1 MRSVFFL
8 LTFCLSCGVL
18 DSVSTQENRGNPH
31 RIIAETQPVIRPEE
45 AVQSGHVHRAVL
57 YPARAVSVPKRRA
70 PKEQQVH
77 KDSVT
82 EIPES
87 DLAGTGIDAE
97 STGIREAP
105 VAGDAT
111 SPAFTGDAAS
121 PALQSAAAIPTLES
135 DATIP
140 ALARSAF
147 QKATPLTP
155 AVFSTRDKPFAEV
168 MADTIRNTLMNPH
181 GVQFGGIVAINWSGA
196 SVRPVTN
203 DGGRVSGKPLPGMA
217 LGAFADVPLVKRL
230 SFRPHVQYAYE
241 GYQADIKGTPVNIH
255 VAYLGTSL
263 NLVYHTH
270 WFRNRFFFGAGPYL
284 AYGMGG
290 TYTFQGINT
299 DMQFGRS
306 YSAGDNLRKT
316 DYGAGGVAGL
326 LMDRNFVLGAR
337 FDLGLKDISPGGY
350 NAAIRTRSFGLS
362 LLYVFRTKGKK
373 S

>member
-1 MRSVFFL
+1 M
-8 LTFCLSCGVL
+8 
-18 DSVSTQENRGNPH
+18 DSA
-31 RIIAETQPVIRPEE
+31 IA
-45 AVQSGHVHRAVL
+45 
-57 YPARAVSVPKRRA
+57 
-70 PKEQQVH
+70 
-77 KDSVT
+77 
-82 EIPES
+82 IPES

-111 SPAFTGDAAS
+111 PPDVTSGATP
-121 PALQSAAAIPTLES
+121 PALTSDAAIPALES

-140 ALARSAF
+140 ALAPGAF
-147 QKATPLTP
+147 QKAAALTP
-155 AVFSTRDKPFAEV
+155 AVFSTRDKPFAEI
-168 MADTIRNTLMNPH
+168 MSDTIRNTLMNPH
-181 GVQFGGIVAINWSGA
+181 GVQFGGIAGMNWSGA
-196 SVRPVTN
+196 SVTPASN
-203 DGGRVSGKPLPGMA
+203 AGRVSGKPLPGVA

-241 GYQADIKGTPVNIH
+241 GYQADVKGTPVNIH

-316 DYGAGGVAGL
+316 DYGLGGVAGL

-350 NAAIRTRSFGLS
+350 NAAIHTRGFGLS

>member
-1 MRSVFFL
+1 M
-8 LTFCLSCGVL
+8 
-18 DSVSTQENRGNPH
+18 DSA
-31 RIIAETQPVIRPEE
+31 IA
-45 AVQSGHVHRAVL
+45 
-57 YPARAVSVPKRRA
+57 
-70 PKEQQVH
+70 
-77 KDSVT
+77 
-82 EIPES
+82 IPES

-111 SPAFTGDAAS
+111 PPDVTSGATP
-121 PALQSAAAIPTLES
+121 PALTSDAAIPALES

-140 ALARSAF
+140 ALARGAF

-155 AVFSTRDKPFAEV
+155 SVFSARDKPFADA

-181 GVQFGGIVAINWSGA
+181 GVQFGGIAGMNWSGA
-196 SVRPVTN
+196 SVTPVSN
-203 DGGRVSGKPLPGMA
+203 AGRVSGKPLPGVA

-241 GYQADIKGTPVNIH
+241 GYQADVKGTPVNIH

-316 DYGAGGVAGL
+316 DYGLGGVAGL

-350 NAAIRTRSFGLS
+350 SAAIHTRSFGLS